1 MDMEEEE
8 KWKRKRNE
16 CWGCMRS
23 GKSKRK
29 KFDLDMEEKWK
40 RKRK

>member
-8 KWKRKRNE
+8 KWTRKRNE
-16 CWGCMRS
+16 CWGCVRS

-29 KFDLDMEEKWK
+29 RKRFDLDMEEKVI
-40 RKRK
+40 